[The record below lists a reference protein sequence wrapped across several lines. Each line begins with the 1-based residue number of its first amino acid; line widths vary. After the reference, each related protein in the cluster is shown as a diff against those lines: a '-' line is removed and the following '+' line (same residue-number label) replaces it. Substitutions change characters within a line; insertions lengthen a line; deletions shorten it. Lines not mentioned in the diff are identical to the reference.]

1 MRKHN
6 LGIGGYILGA
16 GGRGTETPVLL
27 LDTPPPLYIWR
38 SYYKTANLSR
48 TVVSVPRPPATRWPR
63 STFFTSLI
71 TLTNTRFLS
80 QHIR

>member
-38 SYYKTANLSR
+38 SYYKAL
-48 TVVSVPRPPATRWPR
+48 PP
-63 STFFTSLI
+63 SLI
-71 TLTNTRFLS
+71 TLTNTRILS
-80 QHIR
+80 QYIR

>member
-6 LGIGGYILGA
+6 LDIGGYILAA

-38 SYYKTANLSR
+38 NYYKA
-48 TVVSVPRPPATRWPR
+48 PH
-63 STFFTSLI
+63 STLI
-71 TLTNTRFLS
+71 TLTNNRFLS